1 MDVRGLHFMVLRV
14 SERASG
20 DGLALKPRDRRELA
34 KAGLAILAFGF
45 VISPTVHAVIEHGGL
60 GFDPDLLDASVTHG
74 RAGSEPDHD
83 ETKPHSHDE
92 HSGGRTHSHPDDSL
106 EHLGACCAPSVWLPL
121 SPQLVWA
128 LEELTPEREQ
138 IPEARRV
145 RSPAMPQG
153 P

>member
-1 MDVRGLHFMVLRV
+1 M
-14 SERASG
+14 
-20 DGLALKPRDRRELA
+20 ALEPRDRRELA

-60 GFDPDLLDASVTHG
+60 GFDPAFVDASVTHG

-92 HSGGRTHSHPDDSL
+92 QHSGGRTHSHPDDSL
-106 EHLGACCAPSVWLPL
+106 EHLGACCAPSVCLPIV
-121 SPQLVWA
+121 PPPVRGI
-128 LEELTPEREQ
+128 EELTPEREQ
-138 IPEARRV
+138 VPASRRV